1 MNTQRAILE
10 PVEGLKTQTRTLMK
24 IEFDYSEV
32 CGVKRFY
39 PRNRYGT
46 HICTLAG
53 RKCLRSQD
61 VQTLQL
67 LGIAFDVFKQD
78 RKLEYGEIQALI
90 QSPYRDPAQE

>member
-1 MNTQRAILE
+1 
-10 PVEGLKTQTRTLMK
+10 MK

-46 HICTLAG
+46 HICTLAQ
-53 RKCLRSQD
+53 RKCLRSMD
-61 VQTLQL
+61 IQTLQL
-67 LGIAFDVFKQD
+67 LGIQFDVFKQD

-90 QSPYRDPAQE
+90 QSPFKRPTGGSDDT